1 MSKNVAT
8 LPNLAIVL
16 CGPNENITFRSNNVK
31 LVPGPSIDCQN
42 RLDYYTDTPSQI
54 RPAPATCTYSLSPGT
69 NERTGPLSPPPPKS
83 EHTQIL
89 GSGAEISFME
99 KTNKQTNT
107 IKGSSFPLA
116 SGFLRRRV
124 PVHVLSMT
132 TASPAPPL
140 EAGSPTILNCSTGSR
155 PPQASDSPSK

>member
-1 MSKNVAT
+1 MASEVNDLLLPQISLPLLCESKNVAT
-8 LPNLAIVL
+8 LPNLTIVL

-69 NERTGPLSPPPPKS
+69 NERTGPLPPPHPPHS
-83 EHTQIL
+83 QLRAHTDL
-89 GSGAEISFME
+89 GVWGRNFVHG

-107 IKGSSFPLA
+107 HDQRKLVPFG
-116 SGFLRRRV
+116 LRV
-124 PVHVLSMT
+124 S
-132 TASPAPPL
+132 
-140 EAGSPTILNCSTGSR
+140 
-155 PPQASDSPSK
+155 